1 MTEHRWAP
9 GQTVVERFVRPDGS
23 IGQHHPLRV
32 LSDDGEILLGWLPL
46 GTPIV
51 GSRLADGRSL
61 REAPLEQRFR
71 EPRVRVPDIWHGTS
85 TLRLIPDDAWS
96 SVWWFFEADGRFR
109 DWYVNLEIPR
119 GRTGTGPDRIDGILD
134 LVVTPGAGW
143 KWKDEDEAE
152 AAVEAGRL
160 TTAEL
165 GKLRAE
171 GERMGALAEQGAYP
185 FDGTHTDFRPD
196 PDWPAP
202 ELPPGLRPTGPAGPA
217 R

>member
-32 LSDDGEILLGWLPL
+32 VADDGETLLGWLPL

-71 EPRVRVPDIWHGTS
+71 EPRVRVRDIWHGTS
-85 TLRLIPDDAWS
+85 TLRLIPDRAWS

-109 DWYVNLEIPR
+109 DWYVNLELPR
-119 GRTGTGPDRIDGILD
+119 GRTETGPDRIDGILD

-160 TTAEL
+160 TAAEL

-171 GERMGALAEQGAYP
+171 GERLGALAERGAFP

-202 ELPPGLRPTGPAGPA
+202 ELPAGLV
-217 R
+217 

>member
-32 LSDDGEILLGWLPL
+32 ISDDGETLLGWLPL

-71 EPRVRVPDIWHGTS
+71 APRVRVPDIWHGTS
-85 TLRLIPDDAWS
+85 TLRLIPDGAWS

-109 DWYVNLEIPR
+109 DWYVNLEVPR
-119 GRTGTGPDRIDGILD
+119 GRTGAGPDRIDGILD

-143 KWKDEDEAE
+143 QWKDEDEAE

-160 TTAEL
+160 TTADL
-165 GKLRAE
+165 DQLRAE
-171 GERMGALAEQGAYP
+171 GERMGALADQGAFP
-185 FDGTHTDFRPD
+185 FDGTHTDFRPE
-196 PDWPAP
+196 PGWPAP
-202 ELPPGLRPTGPAGPA
+202 ALPEGLC
-217 R
+217 

>member
-32 LSDDGEILLGWLPL
+32 ISDDGETLLGWLPL

-85 TLRLIPDDAWS
+85 TLRLIPDGSWS

-109 DWYVNLEIPR
+109 DWYVNLEVPR

-160 TTAEL
+160 TAAEL
-165 GKLRAE
+165 GQLRAE
-171 GERMGALAEQGAYP
+171 GERMGALADQGAFP

-196 PDWPAP
+196 PAWAAL
-202 ELPPGLRPTGPAGPA
+202 ELPAGLC
-217 R
+217 

>member
-32 LSDDGEILLGWLPL
+32 ISDDGETLLGWLPL

-71 EPRVRVPDIWHGTS
+71 EPRVRVPEVWHGTS
-85 TLRLIPDDAWS
+85 TLRLIPDRAWS

-109 DWYVNLEIPR
+109 DWYVNLEVPR

-171 GERMGALAEQGAYP
+171 GERLAGLAERGAYP

-202 ELPPGLRPTGPAGPA
+202 ALPTGLC
-217 R
+217 

>member
-32 LSDDGEILLGWLPL
+32 ISDDGETLLGWLPV

-61 REAPLEQRFR
+61 REAPLEHRFR
-71 EPRVRVPDIWHGTS
+71 EPRVRVPDIWQGTS
-85 TLRLIPDDAWS
+85 TLRLIPDGAWS

-109 DWYVNLEIPR
+109 DWYVNLELPR
-119 GRTGTGPDRIDGILD
+119 GRTETGPDRIDGILD

-165 GKLRAE
+165 DRLRAE
-171 GERMGALAEQGAYP
+171 GERMGALAERGAYP

-202 ELPPGLRPTGPAGPA
+202 ALPAGLC
-217 R
+217 